1 MRKLKYVKLFENFDN
16 EDFFED
22 SEWMSMIL
30 QNKEKSVK
38 VGNKEF
44 PYITQTKKDPN
55 SFQWFF
61 EPFTLDERKNIYN
74 TSDYRRP
81 ENWSIL
87 DDKNEENYKY
97 SLVINKL
104 DTNDIK
110 MVSNQG
116 IKRGEK
122 SPFRASITEWKK
134 GGKNHTLLE
143 DFMIKSET
151 ISQLIM

>member
-1 MRKLKYVKLFENFDN
+1 
-16 EDFFED
+16 
-22 SEWMSMIL
+22 
-30 QNKEKSVK
+30 
-38 VGNKEF
+38 
-44 PYITQTKKDPN
+44 
-55 SFQWFF
+55 
-61 EPFTLDERKNIYN
+61 
-74 TSDYRRP
+74 
-81 ENWSIL
+81 L

-151 ISQLIM
+151 ISQLSM